1 MQAKLKKSCP
11 TCTASS
17 QKTYFQS
24 IKALA
29 KFAGRQTIP
38 DTHNWLNGALL
49 KKVRGLPLSRF
60 KRFSIAGVKALGAYG
75 IRDDEKWHKAMKE
88 ASEKYTK
95 LRLSG
100 KRTKREA
107 ERWPK
112 DGYASIRKVAKQ
124 LHEEV
129 AHLENQKPSTL
140 SAWERYLYQRWVI
153 LLFYS
158 HHAMRG
164 DLADVQLTKGARSW
178 IRHKGKKWTLHVG
191 HHKTMKSRGAIEF
204 KVDDA
209 VSAAFSKFVPMVKAA
224 KLKHKYLLSTSRGKQ
239 LQRQD
244 MLKLISAT
252 TERYLGKK
260 IGVQILRV
268 LKTTSKIKDLDT
280 ATELQHEMGHS
291 ALTQRQYISRG

>member
-140 SAWERYLYQRWVI
+140 SAWERYLYGKV
-153 LLFYS
+153 
-158 HHAMRG
+158 
-164 DLADVQLTKGARSW
+164 GAAPP
-178 IRHKGKKWTLHVG
+178 G
-191 HHKTMKSRGAIEF
+191 
-204 KVDDA
+204 
-209 VSAAFSKFVPMVKAA
+209 
-224 KLKHKYLLSTSRGKQ
+224 
-239 LQRQD
+239 
-244 MLKLISAT
+244 
-252 TERYLGKK
+252 
-260 IGVQILRV
+260 
-268 LKTTSKIKDLDT
+268 
-280 ATELQHEMGHS
+280 
-291 ALTQRQYISRG
+291 